1 VGADEPRKNQSVAHT
16 CFQGA
21 SMIEALFPFSIGAIW
36 AEPAHARIVVRGSM
50 RSLLQCKDDGV
61 MELLPE
67 R

>member
-1 VGADEPRKNQSVAHT
+1 
-16 CFQGA
+16 
-21 SMIEALFPFSIGAIW
+21 MIEALFPFNIGAIW